1 MMATS
6 IEGAAAVATKT
17 SVEAEDVV
25 TVVINPIAVM
35 ASTNTMEGSAATL
48 VAVAVY
54 TKKAAEVVISVGI
67 ATVETAA

>member
-6 IEGAAAVATKT
+6 IEGAAAVAKKT
-17 SVEAEDVV
+17 AVEAEDVV
-25 TVVINPIAVM
+25 TVVIKPIAVM

-54 TKKAAEVVISVGI
+54 TKKAVEVVISVGI

>member
-17 SVEAEDVV
+17 AVEAEDVV
-25 TVVINPIAVM
+25 TVVIKPIAVM

-54 TKKAAEVVISVGI
+54 TKKAVEVVISVGI